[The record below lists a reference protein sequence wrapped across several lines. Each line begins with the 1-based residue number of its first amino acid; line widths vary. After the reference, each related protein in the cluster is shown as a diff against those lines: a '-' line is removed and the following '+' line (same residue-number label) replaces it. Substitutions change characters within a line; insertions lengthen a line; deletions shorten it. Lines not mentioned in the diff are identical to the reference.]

1 VVDVEVLVWLAV
13 PPHAESSRTA
23 AMLDASWLRLPSCRH
38 PSVRSMP
45 AILALDSTLIVE
57 T

>member
-1 VVDVEVLVWLAV
+1 VLVWLAV